1 MGEEKRRKLA
11 RDASDAENV
20 VPGSHAPV
28 QSGLVD
34 VMTAVLDFC
43 RAQCPGYNFTLFA
56 AEPEA
61 AADAEGR
68 LPRFNYMS
76 TADRR
81 DMVAVLKAFVAR
93 NSEGEAIDAAIKGEA
108 QGHG

>member
-1 MGEEKRRKLA
+1 MGEAKRRKFA
-11 RDASDAENV
+11 RDAGDAENAI
-20 VPGSHAPV
+20 PGSHGPV
-28 QSGLVD
+28 QPSVVD
-34 VMTAVLDFC
+34 LMTAVLDFC
-43 RAQCPGYNFTLFA
+43 RAQCPNYTFTLFA
-56 AEPEA
+56 AEPVET
-61 AADAEGR
+61 ADAEKR

-93 NSEGEAIDAAIKGEA
+93 NSEGEAIDAAMKGEA